1 MLTILSPCEGA
12 TDGPQMGAHYQQ
24 KQDYEQVH
32 GVHKPEAK
40 VRHRG
45 DVPIFL
51 RTARPINEK
60 GCLCVAPGAGW
71 SERED
76 LEIRVWKPM

>member
-1 MLTILSPCEGA
+1 MNHTWFESTSILTRTYNMLTIFSPCA
-12 TDGPQMGAHYQQ
+12 CDQSQQ
-24 KQDYEQVH
+24 DHERVH

-51 RTARPINEK
+51 KDHPAHTREGVPGNK
-60 GCLCVAPGAGW
+60 GKENTC
-71 SERED
+71 E
-76 LEIRVWKPM
+76 